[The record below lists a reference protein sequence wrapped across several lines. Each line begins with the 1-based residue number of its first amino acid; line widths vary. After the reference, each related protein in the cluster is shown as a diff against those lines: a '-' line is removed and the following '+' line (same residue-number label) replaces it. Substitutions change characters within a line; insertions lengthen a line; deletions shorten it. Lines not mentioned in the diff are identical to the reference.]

1 MEKRLHD
8 EGCVGA
14 RDSKDRKTIIVF
26 INVAFWFVQ
35 RDGARVAQVS
45 LVQSLVSRFV
55 LIKGK
60 ATM

>member
-1 MEKRLHD
+1 M
-8 EGCVGA
+8 GC
-14 RDSKDRKTIIVF
+14 RDRDRKTIIVF

-45 LVQSLVSRFV
+45 LVQSLVSIFI